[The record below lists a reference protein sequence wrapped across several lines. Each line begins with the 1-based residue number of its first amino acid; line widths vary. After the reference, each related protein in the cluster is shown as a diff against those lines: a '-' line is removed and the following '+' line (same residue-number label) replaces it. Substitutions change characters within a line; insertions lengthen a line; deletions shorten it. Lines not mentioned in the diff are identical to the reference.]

1 MPVAAAAALYI
12 LYIEQYD
19 SLSKKRES
27 RLARVLLIVLA
38 ELNAVFCQLISRN
51 SEFVVFYKIFM
62 CVKLFAHLRYI
73 MYVISLYL
81 RLCESR
87 ALYTVEIVE
96 WVGLLHFLTE
106 IMTENIFKAYV
117 SWFLKK

>member
-1 MPVAAAAALYI
+1 
-12 LYIEQYD
+12 
-19 SLSKKRES
+19 
-27 RLARVLLIVLA
+27 
-38 ELNAVFCQLISRN
+38 
-51 SEFVVFYKIFM
+51 M